1 MTDLTILIAVIA
13 LALWPLA
20 FSCPCKS
27 LLIGAIPLVLMP
39 VGCP

>member
-20 FSCPCKS
+20 FCFFASVTNGKS
-27 LLIGAIPLVLMP
+27 AEIILTA
-39 VGCP
+39 

>member
-20 FSCPCKS
+20 F
-27 LLIGAIPLVLMP
+27 LVLRIRHDLMTI
-39 VGCP
+39 

>member
-20 FSCPCKS
+20 FFS
-27 LLIGAIPLVLMP
+27 LHRVQQAQFFEQLFS
-39 VGCP
+39 